1 MKREKV
7 DMSKKKN
14 YRIFEGLRIATCLT
28 FVSGFLNTFTFITQ
42 GGRFAGIQSG
52 NVVYMAFYL
61 AQGQMYQ
68 AFQFL
73 VPIAFFALGQCF
85 TYLMR
90 KHFVKNKWP
99 WHLSS
104 SLVILGLVLL
114 ACVLNP
120 ILGPSMTIAILAFVA
135 SIQVESF
142 RNIRGLPCA
151 NVMMTGNVKNAAHL
165 CFKGVVEQDAQL
177 RKKGYHIL
185 LIILTFM
192 LGVYL
197 ATILVDHF
205 REDALLFCLLPLFYI
220 SFQLCKEKRMGQK

>member
-1 MKREKV
+1 MKQEKV
-7 DMSKKKN
+7 EMSKKKN

-28 FVSGFLNTFTFITQ
+28 FVSGFLNAFTFITQ
-42 GGRFAGIQSG
+42 EGRFAGIQSG

-61 AQGQMYQ
+61 AQGQLDD
-68 AFQFL
+68 AVQFF

-90 KHFVKNKWP
+90 RYFVKNKWP

-104 SLVILGLVLL
+104 SVVILGLVLL
-114 ACVLNP
+114 SCVLNP
-120 ILGPSMTIAILAFVA
+120 ILNPFMTVAILAFVA

-142 RNIRGLPCA
+142 RYIRGLPYA

-165 CFKGVVEQDAQL
+165 LFKGFIEKDIQL

-192 LGVYL
+192 LGVCV
-197 ATILVDHF
+197 ATILVNKF
-205 REDALLFCLLPLFYI
+205 QENALIFCLFPLSYI
-220 SFQLCKEKRMGQK
+220 TFQLWKEKQPRKN